1 MVDVRSRD
9 NQNFSDVQI
18 TKFSYPW
25 CSAARVRAPLK
36 PTVLIS
42 KCDLH

>member
-18 TKFSYPW
+18 IKFSYPW